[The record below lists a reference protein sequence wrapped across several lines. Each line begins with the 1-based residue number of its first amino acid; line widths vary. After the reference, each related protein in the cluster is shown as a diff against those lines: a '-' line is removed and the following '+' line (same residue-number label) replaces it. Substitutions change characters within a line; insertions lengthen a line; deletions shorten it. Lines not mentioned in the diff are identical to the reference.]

1 VGDVDDVAGLLGASD
16 VGVLSSTPLEGCPN
30 AVIESM
36 AAGLPVVGTDI
47 PGVREALGD
56 EGRPFLVA
64 AEDPDAFGAALS
76 RLCSDPALRGRLG
89 RLNEER
95 QREVYAT
102 DRMLEDSVTAILDGL
117 GVRRP

>member
-1 VGDVDDVAGLLGASD
+1 MLAGRPEGRRELLEVLARDLGLGERVRFVGDVDDVAGLLGASD

-64 AEDPDAFGAALS
+64 AEDPGAGALAS
-76 RLCSDPALRGRLG
+76 ADCA
-89 RLNEER
+89 
-95 QREVYAT
+95 
-102 DRMLEDSVTAILDGL
+102 
-117 GVRRP
+117 